1 MSLVRV
7 QLGEPK
13 FGATPFGV
21 ALFVFVRGFL
31 TDVVCVDYKVSL
43 DNEDDVVCVDYKV
56 SLDNEDD
63 AAYTEKKYFQEE
75 LT

>member
-43 DNEDDVVCVDYKV
+43 DNEDD
-56 SLDNEDD
+56 